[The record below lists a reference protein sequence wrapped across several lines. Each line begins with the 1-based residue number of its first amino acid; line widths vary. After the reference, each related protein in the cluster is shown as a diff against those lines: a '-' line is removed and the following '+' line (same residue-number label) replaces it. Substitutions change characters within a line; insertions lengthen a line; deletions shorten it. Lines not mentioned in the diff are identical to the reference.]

1 MNPRLAAVACAVGLL
16 AGCTHAPVHEV
27 RVDAI
32 AKPEA
37 EKRISFRVEPRNAD
51 TDETSLRYKEVKA
64 HVVTALSGRG
74 MYEAPVPDQADLVVV
89 VDYGVNPGRLV
100 RTEITQPVYE
110 EKIREIP
117 VAGGLIT
124 RTERELVQTG
134 TEKIVVEEIH
144 HEKYL
149 RMVATDNRPVAEG
162 RPAQVW
168 VIDASSDGPSADLR
182 KYLPILAAASI
193 EHIGRNT
200 DGPVVIRLMDEPDG
214 AIDFVKKGM
223 PAERPKS

>member
-32 AKPEA
+32 AQPEA
-37 EKRISFRVEPRNAD
+37 EKKISYRIEPRNLD

-74 MYEAPVPDQADLVVV
+74 MYEAPVSGKADLIIVIE
-89 VDYGVNPGRLV
+89 YGVGPPHIFERRV
-100 RTEITQPVYE
+100 RQNKVE
-110 EKIREIP
+110 
-117 VAGGLIT
+117 T
-124 RTERELVQTG
+124 RTREVPMPEGGSVPMSETVITG
-134 TEKIVVEEIH
+134 EEIVLIPENH

-149 RMVATDNRPVAEG
+149 RMVATENHTSAEG
-162 RPAQVW
+162 RAPQVW

-200 DGPVVIRLMDEPDG
+200 DGPVVIRLKDEPDG

>member
-37 EKRISFRVEPRNAD
+37 EKKLSFRVEPRNAD
-51 TDETSLRYKEVKA
+51 TDETSLRYREAKA

-74 MYEAPVPDQADLVVV
+74 MYEAPASGKADLIIVIE
-89 VDYGVNPGRLV
+89 YGVGPPRIFERKVYQDKVETRSKEVPGPDGTTV
-100 RTEITQPVYE
+100 FVSETVIAG
-110 EKIREIP
+110 REVILIP
-117 VAGGLIT
+117 
-124 RTERELVQTG
+124 EN
-134 TEKIVVEEIH
+134 H

-149 RMVATDNRPVAEG
+149 RMVATENHTGAEG
-162 RPAQVW
+162 RAPQAW

-200 DGPVVIRLMDEPDG
+200 DGPVVIRLKDEPDG
-214 AIDFVKKGM
+214 AIDFVRNGM